1 MVLNFEVKLREEEVP
16 SALSW
21 GKPLG
26 FFEVGKVLVVTPEGD
41 FMW

>member
-1 MVLNFEVKLREEEVP
+1 MLDFKVKLGEEEVP
-16 SALSW
+16 SALLW

-26 FFEVGKVLVVTPEGD
+26 FLKVGKVLVVTPEGD

>member
-1 MVLNFEVKLREEEVP
+1 MLDFKVELGEEEVP

-26 FFEVGKVLVVTPEGD
+26 FFEVSEVLVVTPEGD
-41 FMW
+41 LMR